1 MPTPLTPSS
10 SGEIVCLPPPSQQ
23 HRRSHRISAVAVGK
37 RKREGSPLRAPLYNK
52 TNVQDASRNRGA
64 SPSYTNKGKGR
75 ALDNEEFII
84 IDDDDEDA
92 VSPADARIGSRP
104 STRSSETELDSKP
117 DIRWDPS
124 SATTLPRSR
133 GFSPS
138 IELKDQAYRARNAY
152 DAKEAIQTGKR
163 KIRKEDVRRAGEEAL
178 GRGREAVTAKMV
190 RHTCCMAMEWTS
202 RPVRRGTRSPKGRI

>member
-10 SGEIVCLPPPSQQ
+10 SGEIICLPPPSQQ
-23 HRRSHRISAVAVGK
+23 HRRGPRISAVAVGK

-52 TNVQDASRNRGA
+52 TNAQDASGGRGA

-75 ALDNEEFII
+75 ACDVEEII
-84 IDDDDEDA
+84 IVDDDVDDDEDA
-92 VSPADARIGSRP
+92 GSARDGRDGFRP
-104 STRSSETELDSKP
+104 SKRPTETALDCKP
-117 DIRWDPS
+117 EMKWDPS
-124 SATTLPRSR
+124 SATTLPRPR

-163 KIRKEDVRRAGEEAL
+163 KIRREDVRRATEEAL

-190 RHTCCMAMEWTS
+190 RHTSST
-202 RPVRRGTRSPKGRI
+202 T